1 MAQGEITLS
10 EGWTV
15 NSQTSFDNFQLRSAE
30 LFKEHGY
37 VIFKY
42 STGKQ
47 RTNAQNDAIHL
58 FCSWIADAANNAG
71 DEMKIAS
78 PLLQFDVDVP
88 WTKLSVKERV
98 WRPLQKAKFPGRK
111 STRQLLR
118 HEVSEIADVIIR
130 HFGEKRGL
138 VVKFP
143 SKDDL

>member
-1 MAQGEITLS
+1 MAEKALEMS

-47 RTNAQNDAIHL
+47 RTSAQNDAIHL
-58 FCSWIADAANNAG
+58 FLDRIANVANNAG
-71 DEMKIAS
+71 YEMKIAS
-78 PLLQFDVDVP
+78 PLLNFDVDVP
-88 WTKLSVKERV
+88 WTKESVKERI
-98 WRPLQKAKFPGRK
+98 WRPLQKAKFPDRK

-130 HFGEKRGL
+130 HLGEKRGL

>member
-1 MAQGEITLS
+1 MS

-30 LFKEHGY
+30 VFKEHGY

-58 FCSWIADAANNAG
+58 FLDRIASVANNAG
-71 DEMKIAS
+71 YEMKIAS
-78 PLLQFDVDVP
+78 PLLNFDVDVP
-88 WTKLSVKERV
+88 WTKESVKERI

-111 STRQLLR
+111 STTQLLR

-130 HFGEKRGL
+130 HLGEKRGL

>member
-47 RTNAQNDAIHL
+47 RTSAQNDAIHL
-58 FCSWIADAANNAG
+58 FCRWIADAANNAG
-71 DEMKIAS
+71 YEMKIS
-78 PLLQFDVDVP
+78 SSLLQFDVDVP
-88 WTKLSVKERV
+88 WTMESVKERI

-111 STRQLLR
+111 LTRQLLR